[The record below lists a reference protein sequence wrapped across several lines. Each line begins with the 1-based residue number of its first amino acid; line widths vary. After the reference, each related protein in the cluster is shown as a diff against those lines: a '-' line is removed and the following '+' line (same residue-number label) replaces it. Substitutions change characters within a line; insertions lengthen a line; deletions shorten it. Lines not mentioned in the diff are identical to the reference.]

1 MEIQQAVLEQFRAP
15 FVFRSV
21 DVSPGKDEV
30 LVRVRATGICG
41 RDRVIWKG
49 GFRGFRLPA
58 VLGHEFVGELDG
70 KPVGVYPVVT
80 CGTCEA
86 CRSGQENLCI
96 HGAEIYGEQRPGGYA
111 TGVVVPRALVF
122 DLPDD
127 RFEAYAAA
135 LCPVAT
141 ALHAARL
148 AGVTP
153 GMRVLVTGAGGGV
166 GVHMVQVLR
175 GMGAEVVALTSPSKA
190 DFLTSFGVEVVTARR
205 FRKAVGRVDVVFE
218 NVGRE
223 TLNESLMTLRPQGTL
238 ILVGNVSG
246 APLELLRPALSIMR
260 EHRLVGSAAYTR
272 KEFEEAA
279 RWIGEQRVRPVYEA
293 FPLMSINDV
302 YRALERRAIRG
313 RAVLLP

>member
-1 MEIQQAVLEQFRAP
+1 MKIQQAVLEQFRAP
-15 FVFRSV
+15 FVLRTV
-21 DVSPGKDEV
+21 DVEPGPEEV

-58 VLGHEFVGELDG
+58 VLGHEFVGTWEDR
-70 KPVGVYPVVT
+70 PVGVYPVVT
-80 CGTCEA
+80 CGTCDA
-86 CRSGQENLCI
+86 CRSGKENLCL

-111 TGVVVPRALVF
+111 TGVVVPRSLLF

-141 ALHAARL
+141 ALHAARVAKL
-148 AGVTP
+148 EA

-166 GVHMVQVLR
+166 GIHMIQVFQA
-175 GMGAEVVALTSPSKA
+175 MGARVVALTSPGKA
-190 DFLTSFGVEVVTARR
+190 DFLASFGVEVVTARR

-223 TLNESLMTLRPQGTL
+223 TLNESLMTLRPEGTL
-238 ILVGNVSG
+238 VLVGNVSG

-272 KEFEEAA
+272 REYEEAA
-279 RWIGEQRVRPVYEA
+279 RWIADGRVRPVYEA
-293 FPLMSINDV
+293 FPLSAINEV
-302 YRALERRAIRG
+302 YPAPEQRVIRG
-313 RAVLLP
+313 RAVLVP